1 MRTLITIA
9 HKIDDFSEKLGTIS
23 MYLVIATFFVG
34 FANVL
39 LRYVGRFIG
48 IRLTSNLLI
57 ELQWYLYSLIFFFG
71 FAYILKHGIN
81 VRVDFWFANL
91 NKKTQA
97 WIDFIGHIISLIPFC
112 LLGIWVTWNPILT
125 SWGLRSDGTWGSWE
139 MSPDPSG
146 LPRAPIKSMVLLA
159 FISLLLQ
166 GISEMIKLY
175 AILRDQEELVADI
188 RAELDAPIRIE

>member
-23 MYLVIATFFVG
+23 MYLVIVTFFVG

-112 LLGIWVTWNPILT
+112 LLGIWVTWNPILA
-125 SWGLRSDGTWGSWE
+125 SWGLRSDGTWGAWE

>member
-1 MRTLITIA
+1 
-9 HKIDDFSEKLGTIS
+9 
-23 MYLVIATFFVG
+23 
-34 FANVL
+34 
-39 LRYVGRFIG
+39 
-48 IRLTSNLLI
+48 
-57 ELQWYLYSLIFFFG
+57 
-71 FAYILKHGIN
+71 
-81 VRVDFWFANL
+81 
-91 NKKTQA
+91 
-97 WIDFIGHIISLIPFC
+97 
-112 LLGIWVTWNPILT
+112 
-125 SWGLRSDGTWGSWE
+125 